1 MVTISRNE
9 AFNSCLLE
17 WHAEKNL
24 VEERIAF
31 LEKRYGMTL
40 VKFADKSVVDEE
52 SFEGYDDLIEWKAY
66 SATLE
71 DLVRRIH
78 EVESGAAA
86 VA

>member
-1 MVTISRNE
+1 MVTISRDE

-17 WHAEKNL
+17 WYAEKNL

-31 LEKRYGMTL
+31 LEKRYGGSL
-40 VKFADKSVVDEE
+40 AEFSGKCAQGEE
-52 SFEGYDDLIEWKAY
+52 SFEAYDDLIEWKAY
-66 SATLE
+66 SAALE

-86 VA
+86 IA